1 MSKPIVP
8 VLAFLVVLGVALL
21 MIAGIV
27 VRPWE
32 LPQARQVSLASSS
45 AYGRSMLSYVGSDSN
60 IGWQHPAQIEPAG
73 NGIGGQPPISG
84 DHYSGRDYF
93 ISYGCASCHG
103 LNGQGTRWAPM
114 RVTAPEQVHMMVR
127 IGPGGM
133 PAYSKDYLPDST
145 VDLMAGWLVEAAAS
159 KPAPPPTAASTPPA
173 TSTPAPA
180 QPPTTSTVAA
190 PVSTPPATGTTVP
203 PQTTTPAP
211 AAPAT

>member
-1 MSKPIVP
+1 
-8 VLAFLVVLGVALL
+8 
-21 MIAGIV
+21 
-27 VRPWE
+27 
-32 LPQARQVSLASSS
+32 
-45 AYGRSMLSYVGSDSN
+45 
-60 IGWQHPAQIEPAG
+60 
-73 NGIGGQPPISG
+73 
-84 DHYSGRDYF
+84 
-93 ISYGCASCHG
+93 G

-159 KPAPPPTAASTPPA
+159 KPAPPPTALSTPPA
-173 TSTPAPA
+173 TSTPPPP
-180 QPPTTSTVAA
+180 QPPATSTVAA

-211 AAPAT
+211 AAPATPAGNIETGERIYSDLGCSGCHAKGGKGTAFAPALVGPVFADKYRTDPALAELMRKGKGMMPAYGSFKLSDQGLADLIAYLRSLDR